1 MPCASVLGK
10 SYASHHKHLRDGT
23 MAWNFLGFGLPLLSR
38 DKTSSGQATQRV
50 PAAQPEQWNMKYTQ
64 YLDVKLHRRF
74 HNHRESPYMH
84 AFPRRAQ
91 QWRLP

>member
-1 MPCASVLGK
+1 
-10 SYASHHKHLRDGT
+10 

-38 DKTSSGQATQRV
+38 DKTSSGQATGPRGSTRAV
-50 PAAQPEQWNMKYTQ
+50 EHEVHSLQ

-84 AFPRRAQ
+84 VFPRRAQ